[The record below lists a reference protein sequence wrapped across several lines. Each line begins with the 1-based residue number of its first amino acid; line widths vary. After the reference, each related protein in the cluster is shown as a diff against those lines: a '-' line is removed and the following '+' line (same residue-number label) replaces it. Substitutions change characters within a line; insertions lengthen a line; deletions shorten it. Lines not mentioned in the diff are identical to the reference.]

1 MSETQT
7 AQVNELLA
15 QFEQRRSSLIP
26 VLQEVQNQYR
36 YLPQPIL
43 RQISEKLNVPLTD
56 VYHVATFYNCFS
68 LEPVGRN
75 LVQVCLGTA
84 CHVRGAPRV
93 LDRILTDLKLAQP
106 GTTPDVEF
114 TVRPVRC
121 IGCCGLAPVVRVN
134 DNTHPH
140 MTQAKVKGMLNKYY
154 RKPQPGAAGPDA
166 AKAAAGQA

>member
-1 MSETQT
+1 MSETET
-7 AQVNELLA
+7 AKVTELLTKY
-15 QFEQRRSSLIP
+15 ENRRSSLIP
-26 VLQEVQNQYR
+26 VLQEVQDQYR

-43 RQISEKLNVPLTD
+43 RQVAEKLNVPLPD

-93 LDRILTDLKLAQP
+93 LDRILTDLKMSQP
-106 GTTPDVEF
+106 GTTKDVEF

-121 IGCCGLAPVVRVN
+121 IGCCGLAPVVKVN
-134 DNTHPH
+134 DNVHPH

-154 RKPQPGAAGPDA
+154 RKPDA
-166 AKAAAGQA
+166 AKAAGQA

>member
-1 MSETQT
+1 MPETDT
-7 AQVNELLA
+7 AQVTELLA
-15 QFEQRRSSLIP
+15 QFEHRRSSLIP

-43 RQISEKLNVPLTD
+43 RQIAEKLNVPLPD

-93 LDRILTDLKLAQP
+93 LDRILTDLKMSQP
-106 GTTPDVEF
+106 GTTKDVEY
-114 TVRPVRC
+114 TVRSVRC

-140 MTQAKVKGMLNKYY
+140 MTQAKVKGMLNKYH
-154 RKPQPGAAGPDA
+154 RKPEA
-166 AKAAAGQA
+166 AKVAASQD

>member
-36 YLPQPIL
+36 YLPQPVL
-43 RQISEKLNVPLTD
+43 RQISEKLNVPITD

-93 LDRILTDLKLAQP
+93 LDRILTDLKLSQP
-106 GTTPDVEF
+106 GTTKDVEF
-114 TVRPVRC
+114 TVRSVRC

-154 RKPQPGAAGPDA
+154 RKPDA
-166 AKAAAGQA
+166 AKAAGQAS